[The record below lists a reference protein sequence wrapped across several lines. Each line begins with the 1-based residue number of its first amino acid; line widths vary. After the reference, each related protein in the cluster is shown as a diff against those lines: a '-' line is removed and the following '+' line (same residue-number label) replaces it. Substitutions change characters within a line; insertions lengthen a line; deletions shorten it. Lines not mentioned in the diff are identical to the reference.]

1 MNSNATAATR
11 VATPLGDFTITASA
25 QGLINACFD
34 AAPTDLPEDALCREA
49 ARQLRAYFAGQLRHF
64 DLPLDPAGTEFQ
76 RQVWDRLG
84 GLKHGQTTHYGAL
97 ASDLARPRAARAVG
111 AAVGRNPL
119 WIFIPCHRVIGRDG
133 ALTGY
138 AGGLE
143 RKRALLMLEG
153 AHAGA

>member
-1 MNSNATAATR
+1 MTTAKAALRVDTR
-11 VATPLGDFTITASA
+11 LGPFTITAGEAGLLSA
-25 QGLINACFD
+25 RFD
-34 AAPTDLPEDALCREA
+34 APEEALPPDALCREA
-49 ARQLRAYFAGQLRHF
+49 ARQVRAYLDGRLNRF
-64 DLPLDPAGTEFQ
+64 DLPLAPAGTEFQ
-76 RQVWDRLG
+76 QQVWSQLMH
-84 GLKHGQTTHYGAL
+84 LALGQTTHYGAL
-97 ASDLARPRAARAVG
+97 ASALARPRAARAVG

-119 WIFIPCHRVIGRDG
+119 WIFIPCHRVVGRDG